1 MAMRRNDFVAGV
13 YIGSLVAA
21 GGFAL
26 VLSLRETISDAHD
39 SRILAWAGLAVLTI
53 ALGRLAVR
61 LPFRQCRVSVSD
73 VFLFASAV
81 LFGPGPA
88 TINAALD
95 GYAASAR
102 AGGTWYKRL
111 FNTASMALSINL
123 SSHLFASTSPA
134 HGLQVPGPHSAIDY
148 LLPLALMAVAQYAL
162 NTTFV
167 AVVVMLKEG
176 VSFTAVWQ
184 DTTPWAG
191 GAYLF
196 GAAALGAVLLLAR
209 AAGPIA
215 FLALLPMPVLLYFTY
230 RSWLAGVD
238 RGKGGFTH

>member
-1 MAMRRNDFVAGV
+1 MKTRRNDLVAGI
-13 YIGSLVAA
+13 YIGFLVTA
-21 GGFAL
+21 GGLAL
-26 VLSLRETISDAHD
+26 ALSLRETFTDEQGA
-39 SRILAWAGLAVLTI
+39 RILAWSGLAILTL

-61 LPFRQCRVSVSD
+61 LPFRQCRLSLSD

-81 LFGPGPA
+81 LFGPALA
-88 TINAALD
+88 TINAAVD

-123 SSHLFASTSPA
+123 SSHLFASTSPE
-134 HGLQVPGPHSAIDY
+134 HGLPVPGPHSVLDY
-148 LLPLALMAVAQYAL
+148 LLPLALMALTQYVL

-167 AVVVMLKEG
+167 AVVLMLKEG
-176 VSFTAVWQ
+176 VSFTAIWQ

-196 GAAALGAVLLLAR
+196 GAVTLGVVMLLAR
-209 AAGPIA
+209 ETGPTA
-215 FLALLPMPVLLYFTY
+215 FLAILPMPVLLYFTC
-230 RSWLAGVD
+230 RSWFTGTV
-238 RGKGGFTH
+238 RHKGGLAH